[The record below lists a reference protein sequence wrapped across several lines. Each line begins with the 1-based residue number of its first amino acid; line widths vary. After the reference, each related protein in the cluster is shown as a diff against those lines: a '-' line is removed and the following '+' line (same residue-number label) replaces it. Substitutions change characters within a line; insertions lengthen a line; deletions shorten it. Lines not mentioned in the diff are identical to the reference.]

1 MEFISSDEFG
11 KKINEI
17 YSSSKFEGKLMEF
30 IHQVN
35 LGGGENNGI
44 FPSGKFEKIMGNC
57 NLFIKQI

>member
-35 LGGGENNGI
+35 LGGGE
-44 FPSGKFEKIMGNC
+44 
-57 NLFIKQI
+57 

>member
-35 LGGGENNGI
+35 LGGRGRIMEFFHQENL
-44 FPSGKFEKIMGNC
+44 KK
-57 NLFIKQI
+57 

>member
-35 LGGGENNGI
+35 LGGGGGRIMEFFHQENL
-44 FPSGKFEKIMGNC
+44 KK
-57 NLFIKQI
+57 